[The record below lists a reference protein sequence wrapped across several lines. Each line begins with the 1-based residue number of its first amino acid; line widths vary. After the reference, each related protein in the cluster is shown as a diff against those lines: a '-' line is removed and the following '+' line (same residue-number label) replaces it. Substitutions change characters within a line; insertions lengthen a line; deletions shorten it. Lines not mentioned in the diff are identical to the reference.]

1 MTINL
6 HELANMP
13 GYGKAQPELRK
24 AGLWDDHPADMLRND
39 IQDALSA
46 IERAHINSLKLKDA
60 KQ

>member
-6 HELANMP
+6 HELANIE
-13 GYGKAQPELRK
+13 GYGKAQAALRK
-24 AGLWDDHPADMLRND
+24 AGLWDDHPAEMLRND

-46 IERAHINSLKLKDA
+46 IERAHVNSIKMKDA